1 MIYSYF
7 SFKPGAYS
15 ETIDNVQNGE
25 DIIQKEQSKR
35 NYDKIAESK
44 FGASGIHIRGPSS
57 RGGKEVVVILGKDE
71 NTCDGEN
78 TVDRRL
84 STASFRAL

>member
-15 ETIDNVQNGE
+15 ETIDNEQNGE

-35 NYDKIAESK
+35 NNDEIA
-44 FGASGIHIRGPSS
+44 GS
-57 RGGKEVVVILGKDE
+57 RIYCVK
-71 NTCDGEN
+71 
-78 TVDRRL
+78 
-84 STASFRAL
+84 